1 MPTTPSQVRFDSQ
14 KLAEPGY
21 KPAMADFEQ
30 YLLGRM
36 ASLIHLFV
44 SHAVEHSEL
53 NARQGTV
60 EVGEPKKV
68 DPRAG
73 GK

>member
-1 MPTTPSQVRFDSQ
+1 
-14 KLAEPGY
+14 
-21 KPAMADFEQ
+21 MADFEQ

-36 ASLIHLFV
+36 ASLISLSV
-44 SHAVEHSEL
+44 SQAVAHSEL

-60 EVGEPKKV
+60 EVGEPTVV
-68 DPRAG
+68 DPNAG